1 MNEHMYIYVLSVAV
15 IHRPDTRNI
24 RLPPI
29 YEVVPN
35 YFFNDDVLHKAY
47 RIAMGDSQWGW
58 YIIDNISDIRIRI
71 YQLVNIK

>member
-1 MNEHMYIYVLSVAV
+1 MNEHMYVYVLSVV
-15 IHRPDTRNI
+15 VMHRPDTRNI

-35 YFFNDDVLHKAY
+35 YFFNEDVLHKAY

-58 YIIDNISDIRIRI
+58 YIIDIFG
-71 YQLVNIK
+71 QGLLT